1 MTFGYVW
8 MHYVLFVIKGGLP
21 FPAKDVISS
30 EKVEPNVQ
38 VHCNFLCYQ
47 EPKCVGFNFRHTT
60 KAENCQLVNSTKGR
74 TNTGE
79 GDWTMFVNV
88 NAVCV
93 NLFCIYQFANI
104 KLEGK
109 ATCCFSKKVRRVT
122 INIFVLKLS
131 LDVSRSCKRFVY
143 L

>member
-60 KAENCQLVNSTKGR
+60 KAENLT
-74 TNTGE
+74 
-79 GDWTMFVNV
+79 
-88 NAVCV
+88 V
-93 NLFCIYQFANI
+93 NLLTPQ
-104 KLEGK
+104 KEERTQGK
-109 ATCCFSKKVRRVT
+109 ATGQC
-122 INIFVLKLS
+122 L
-131 LDVSRSCKRFVY
+131 
-143 L
+143 